1 MILWFGLFSP
11 NLHKF
16 GSLMENLEKYFKSF
30 RNQIIGIEQQF
41 ESPYGFQRI
50 VYGDWIASGR
60 LYGPIEEAITK
71 TIGPFVANT
80 HTEAS
85 ETGTLMTNAY
95 HLAHKLIKKHVNAGP
110 KDVIITAGSGMT
122 TVINKFQRML
132 GLRICGQLS
141 HRGCLKEADKPVVFI
156 THMEHHSNHTS
167 WFETIADVV
176 VIPPGDDL
184 LVNPENLR
192 HELEKY
198 KHRKLKIGS
207 FTACSNVTGIEVPI
221 HELARIMHEY
231 NGVCLADYAASAP
244 YADINMHPEDPMEKL
259 DAVVFSPHKFLGGPG
274 TSGVLIFDS
283 AFYNSEVPDNP
294 GGGTVD
300 WTNPWGEYKY
310 IDDIEAREDGGTP
323 GFLQAIRTALCLEL
337 KNQMGT
343 ENIRRREEELL
354 ERLFKGLEKIPNLY
368 ILADNVRKRLAV
380 VSFYFTNIHYN
391 LVVKL
396 LSDRFGIQ
404 VRGGC
409 ACAGTYGH
417 FLLNVDYEHSRM
429 ITQKINTGDLSD
441 KPGWI
446 RLSMHPS
453 MTNEEVDII
462 LEALKQIEKNHKDWE
477 KDYYYNPRLN
487 EFRHVNAPEDLS
499 EKVAGWFKL
508 PHPAEKILG
517 VEKSL

>member
-1 MILWFGLFSP
+1 M
-11 NLHKF
+11 K
-16 GSLMENLEKYFKSF
+16 NLEKYFAPF
-30 RNQIIGIEQQF
+30 RQQVVGIDQQYK
-41 ESPYGFQRI
+41 SPYGLQRI
-50 VYGDWIASGR
+50 IYGDWIASGR
-60 LYGPIEEAITK
+60 LYYPIEKAVTEK
-71 TIGPFVANT
+71 FGPFVANT

-85 ETGTLMTNAY
+85 ETGTLMTHAY

-110 KDVIITAGSGMT
+110 NDVIITAGSGMT

-141 HRGCLKEADKPVVFI
+141 HKGCLKEAEKPVVFI

-184 LVNPENLR
+184 LINPENLR
-192 HELEKY
+192 AELEKY
-198 KHRKLKIGS
+198 KHRVLKIGS
-207 FTACSNVTGIEVPI
+207 FTACSNVTGIETPI
-221 HELARIMHEY
+221 HALAKIMHEY

-244 YADINMHPEDPMEKL
+244 YVDINMHPEDPMEKL

-283 AFYNSEVPDNP
+283 AFYNSKVPDNP

-310 IDDIEAREDGGTP
+310 VDDIEAREDGGTP

-337 KNQMGT
+337 KNQMGV

-354 ERLFKGLEKIPNLY
+354 DRLFKGLDQIPNLH
-368 ILADNVRKRLAV
+368 ILANDLRERLAV
-380 VSFYFTNIHYN
+380 VSFYFDDIHYN

-417 FLLNVDYEHSRM
+417 FLLNVDYEHSHQ

-446 RLSMHPS
+446 RLSLHPT
-453 MTNEEVDII
+453 MTDKEVDYIVD
-462 LEALKQIEKNHKDWE
+462 ALRKIGENHKEWE
-477 KDYYYNPRLN
+477 GDYEYNRRQN
-487 EFRHVNAPEDLS
+487 EFRHKNSLQDQS
-499 EKVAGWFKL
+499 ERVASWFKL
-508 PHPAEKILG
+508 SQAKKNFFFRH
-517 VEKSL
+517 